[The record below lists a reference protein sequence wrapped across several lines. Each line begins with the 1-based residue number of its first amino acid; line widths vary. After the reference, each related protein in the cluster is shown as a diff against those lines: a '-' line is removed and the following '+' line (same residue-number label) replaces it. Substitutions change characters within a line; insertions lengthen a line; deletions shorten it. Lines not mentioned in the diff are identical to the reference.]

1 MIASSKCPCDKAK
14 NMQWPTRKGHKIR
27 LQCWILTL
35 AYYRTCIFNSIN
47 LAVIG
52 KKWLLNFNWIAWFF
66 IFIITLNFVFVGT
79 TIQITTKNKTKIV
92 GREKSIRFTKYKV
105 WLKVSTQVNIQTLRI
120 TSTKQN
126 CQPQTRDKIKYKRNN
141 LNRWSLE
148 LSIELFVVCTL
159 YAALVIKYCCNFI
172 STCI

>member
-1 MIASSKCPCDKAK
+1 MNLNSTANDRFIEMSMRQSKKICNDHPK
-14 NMQWPTRKGHKIR
+14 KGHKIR

-79 TIQITTKNKTKIV
+79 TIQITTKKQKQIV

-105 WLKVSTQVNIQTLRI
+105 WLKVSFASQYSNIAKNINKTKL
-120 TSTKQN
+120 STTNKRQN
-126 CQPQTRDKIKYKRNN
+126 QIRTK
-141 LNRWSLE
+141 
-148 LSIELFVVCTL
+148 
-159 YAALVIKYCCNFI
+159 
-172 STCI
+172 